1 MSTLTTLGTFDF
13 TLDVKDPPCTTSS
26 FASLVRKKFFD
37 GTRCHRLTSNT
48 IYVLQCGDPSG
59 TGRGGPTYQIKDENL
74 AKAAYT
80 RGVVAMANAGPGTT
94 GSQFFI
100 LYKNST
106 RLPKKYTVVGKVIR
120 GLDLVDRVAKG
131 GSNNGN
137 GQGDGVP
144 RTPVTIRTAR
154 IAA

>member
-1 MSTLTTLGTFDF
+1 PCKYAETNATLTNPDVRDVGLPPDPAATPAKGTVDLALKTNLGAITIR
-13 TLDVKDPPCTTSS
+13 LDRRAAPCTVQS
-26 FASLVRKKFFD
+26 FHYLAGKKFFD

-100 LYKNST
+100 L
-106 RLPKKYTVVGKVIR
+106 
-120 GLDLVDRVAKG
+120 
-131 GSNNGN
+131 
-137 GQGDGVP
+137 
-144 RTPVTIRTAR
+144 
-154 IAA
+154 